1 MHPFPFVCREGH
13 PVRCSALCL
22 YTLHFLF
29 RRAVPTLPAPGPMRS
44 ACSHRSV
51 QGLCYDRLD
60 TIETSMGALADA
72 MRNITTKEVTVADR

>member
-1 MHPFPFVCREGH
+1 
-13 PVRCSALCL
+13 
-22 YTLHFLF
+22 
-29 RRAVPTLPAPGPMRS
+29 MRS